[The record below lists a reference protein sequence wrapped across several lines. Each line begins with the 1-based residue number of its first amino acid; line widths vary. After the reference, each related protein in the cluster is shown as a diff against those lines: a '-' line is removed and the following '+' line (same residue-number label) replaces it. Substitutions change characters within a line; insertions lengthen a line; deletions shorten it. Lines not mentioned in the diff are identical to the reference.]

1 MKFVRDARSFQAPL
15 DRAVGESVAAIIAA
29 GVTVQGAETRIRAA
43 LDEKNALE
51 LFIERVTELLK
62 TRSFVDLP
70 RQRRGTRIV
79 PHCHHLTVG
88 PWRGVFLV
96 DPAGELAVGLLFSKA
111 PHRVEERLD
120 ELVRTYSDTVG
131 GDR

>member
-15 DRAVGESVAAIIAA
+15 DRAVSESVAAIIAA

-62 TRSFVDLP
+62 TRSF
-70 RQRRGTRIV
+70 
-79 PHCHHLTVG
+79 
-88 PWRGVFLV
+88 
-96 DPAGELAVGLLFSKA
+96 
-111 PHRVEERLD
+111 
-120 ELVRTYSDTVG
+120 
-131 GDR
+131 